1 VIPDQTADPEPRV
14 AFVTTAPE
22 VLQGADTDR
31 PRHEAAFARSGIRLE
46 HCVWWDPSVEWDRYD
61 LVVIRSP
68 WDYVERLDEFRRWLH
83 RMDPLDTLCN
93 PASLVEWNLDKRYL
107 LELADRGVPIIPT
120 RVATSGAEVDQL
132 LRTGWEEVVLKPVVS
147 AGGRNTG
154 RFPSGDPRARALAG
168 RILDEGVA
176 VMVQPAVASVPTHGE
191 TSAVVFDGA
200 ISHSLRR
207 GAILGP
213 GGSHLAGSHLD
224 DASPRPLGA
233 GQRDLV
239 DSVMGTV
246 AAIGAGLAS
255 DRATGSSPPLYA
267 RVDMVTLDDGRDA
280 VIEVE
285 LTEPSFFLSVDPAAA
300 DRFRSAVDR
309 HRRRR
314 GSRVGAERHVV
325 THGPGR
331 HGRASVRTE
340 AR

>member
-1 VIPDQTADPEPRV
+1 VIGDQTATGPELEPRV
-14 AFVTTAPE
+14 AFVTTASE

-31 PRHEAAFARSGIRLE
+31 PRHEAAFAGSGMRLE
-46 HCVWWDPSVEWDRYD
+46 HCIWWDPSVDWDRYD

-68 WDYVERLDEFRRWLH
+68 WDYVERVDEFRRWLH

-93 PASLVEWNLDKRYL
+93 PAPLVAWNLDKRYL
-107 LELADRGVPIIPT
+107 LELADRGVPVIPT
-120 RVATSGAEVDQL
+120 GVATSGAQVGQL
-132 LRTGWEEVVLKPVVS
+132 LRTTADEVVIKPVVS

-154 RFPSGDPRARALAG
+154 RFPSGDRRARALAG
-168 RILDEGVA
+168 RILDGGAA
-176 VMVQPAVASVPTHGE
+176 VMVQPAIASVPIHGE

-200 ISHSLRR
+200 VSHSLRR
-207 GAILGP
+207 GPILGP

-239 DSVMGTV
+239 DSVVATV
-246 AAIGAGLAS
+246 AAVGAGLAPEG
-255 DRATGSSPPLYA
+255 AAGSSPPLYA

-285 LTEPSFFLSVDPAAA
+285 LIEPSFFLSVDPAAA

-314 GSRVGAERHVV
+314 GRAAAPLPVV
-325 THGPGR
+325 THGSGRPG
-331 HGRASVRTE
+331 
-340 AR
+340 

>member
-1 VIPDQTADPEPRV
+1 VTGERTVEPVATGFEPEPRV
-14 AFVTTAPE
+14 AFVTTAPA

-31 PRHEAAFARSGIRLE
+31 PLHEAAFAGSGIRLE
-46 HCVWWDPSVEWDRYD
+46 HCVWGDPSVAWGDYD
-61 LVVIRSP
+61 LVVIRST
-68 WDYVERLDEFRRWLH
+68 WDYVEGVDDFRRWLR

-93 PASLVEWNLDKRYL
+93 PAPLVEWNLDKRYL

-120 RVATSGAEVDQL
+120 RVATTAAEIDQFLRSGPD
-132 LRTGWEEVVLKPVVS
+132 EVVIKPAVS
-147 AGGRNTG
+147 AGARHTG
-154 RFPSGDPRARALAG
+154 RFAAGDHRARALAG
-168 RILDEGVA
+168 RILDGGAA
-176 VMVQPAVASVPTHGE
+176 VMVQPAVASVPTQGE

-213 GGSHLAGSHLD
+213 GGSHLAGSRLD

-239 DSVMGTV
+239 DSVMGAV
-246 AAIGAGLAS
+246 AAIGSGLAP
-255 DRATGSSPPLYA
+255 DGAAGSSPPLYA

-285 LTEPSFFLSVDPAAA
+285 LIEPSFFLSVDPAAA

-314 GSRVGAERHVV
+314 RSRVGAERHVAA
-325 THGPGR
+325 HGPGR
-331 HGRASVRTE
+331 PG
-340 AR
+340 